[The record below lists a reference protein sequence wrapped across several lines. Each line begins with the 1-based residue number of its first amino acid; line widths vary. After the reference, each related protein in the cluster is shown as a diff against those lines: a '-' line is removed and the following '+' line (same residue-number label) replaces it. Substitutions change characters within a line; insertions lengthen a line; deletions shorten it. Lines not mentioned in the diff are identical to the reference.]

1 MKVTVLLENATPTS
15 RLSARH
21 GLSLWVEAA
30 GKRILF
36 DMGPDAAFLANAE
49 ELGIDVATADA
60 AVLSHGHADHGG
72 GLGAYL
78 AAADARGAQVPVFVR
93 AHAFDVHL
101 SGSGERRH
109 AISLDPAL
117 ADDARLVTVAD
128 DVHDIAN
135 GLTLFVTPRRP
146 HPEPASNARL
156 FAVPDAVP
164 DAEPAGAADAEVVA
178 DNFSHEQSLLV
189 REGGRAVLI
198 SACSHAGI
206 LNIMDEAERLA
217 GAPLDAVVAGFH
229 LMAPSSLSSA
239 DDAAVR
245 ALAREL
251 AARPARYF
259 TFHCTGLSA
268 YGVLRDELGPR
279 VSYLACGSAVE
290 L

>member
-15 RLSARH
+15 RLAARH
-21 GLSLWVEAA
+21 GLALWVEAA
-30 GKRILF
+30 GRRILF

-78 AAADARGAQVPVFVR
+78 AAADARSAQAPVFVR

-117 ADDARLVTVAD
+117 AGAARLVTVTEDAL
-128 DVHDIAN
+128 DIAP
-135 GLTLFVTPRRP
+135 GLTLFATTARP

-156 FAVPDAVP
+156 FAAPGGAP
-164 DAEPAGAADAEVVA
+164 AEAAGTEVVA

-189 REGGRAVLI
+189 REGGRTVLI

-217 GAPLDAVVAGFH
+217 ARPLDAVVAGFH
-229 LMAPSSLSSA
+229 LMAPSALSTA
-239 DDAAVR
+239 DDTTVR
-245 ALAREL
+245 TLAREL
-251 AARPARYF
+251 AAHPARYF
-259 TFHCTGLSA
+259 TFHCTGLAA
-268 YGVLRDELGPR
+268 YSVLRDELGPR
-279 VSYLACGSAVE
+279 VSYLACGSTVE

>member
-15 RLSARH
+15 RLAARH
-21 GLSLWVEAA
+21 GLALWVEAA
-30 GKRILF
+30 GRRILF

-49 ELGIDVATADA
+49 ELGIDAATADA
-60 AVLSHGHADHGG
+60 VVLSHGHADHGG

-78 AAADARGAQVPVFVR
+78 AAADARSAQVPIFVR

-117 ADDARLVTVAD
+117 AGAARLVTVTEDAL
-128 DVHDIAN
+128 DIAP
-135 GLTLFVTPRRP
+135 GLTLFATTARP

-156 FAVPDAVP
+156 FAVPAGTSADA
-164 DAEPAGAADAEVVA
+164 AGAEVVA
-178 DNFSHEQSLLV
+178 DDFSHEQSLLV
-189 REGGRAVLI
+189 REGGRTVLI

-217 GAPLDAVVAGFH
+217 ARPLDVVVAGFH
-229 LMAPSSLSSA
+229 LMAPSALGTA
-239 DDAAVR
+239 DDATVR

-251 AARPARYF
+251 AAHPARYF
-259 TFHCTGLSA
+259 TFHCTGLAA
-268 YGVLRDELGPR
+268 YSVLRDELGPR
-279 VSYLACGSAVE
+279 VSYLACGSTVE